1 MSYSSKSCPSSN
13 IFAYGNSTSSVSSA
27 GECGTLCTND
37 TSNLP
42 CTSYLYDSS
51 SNMCYR
57 QNSNN
62 CAQAC
67 QYYTITTNSTTSSC
81 YMLNSISSTTNFCP
95 STCPSSSSST
105 KTGPGPG
112 PGPGPGSGPKKG

>member
-13 IFAYGNSTSSVSSA
+13 IFAYGNFTSSVSSVD
-27 GECGTLCTND
+27 ECGTLCTND
-37 TSNLP
+37 PKNLP

-51 SNMCYR
+51 TKMCYR

-67 QYYTITTNSTTSSC
+67 QYYTILPNTTTTSSC
-81 YMLNSISSTTNFCP
+81 YMLNSPSSTINFCP

-105 KTGPGPG
+105 KS
-112 PGPGPGSGPKKG
+112 GSGSVPKKG